1 MSSREFNAVPSFVSS
16 QLDLDGPILRQHGS
30 SKTPRVTECGFHMSR
45 FGEFLRRKR
54 REAGFS
60 QARLAQEIGV
70 TNTYIHLLEKGRVD
84 APTERRCDQLAEVM
98 GIDVDEMRELARRER
113 LAHYVERQGW
123 SSEAPPAEPSHTES
137 YDLDQRERALIRLVR
152 SLDADTRKD
161 FEGMVVMLLRHRPEE
176 EIQECVRAF
185 AGSGRR

>member
-1 MSSREFNAVPSFVSS
+1 MSKDFSGTGLRVYPGRAV
-16 QLDLDGPILRQHGS
+16 GPGPTATRADE
-30 SKTPRVTECGFHMSR
+30 RVAG

-84 APTERRCDQLAEVM
+84 APTERRCDQIAEVL
-98 GIDVDEMRELARRER
+98 GLDLEEAREIARRDR

-123 SSEAPPAEPSHTES
+123 GADTRSLEPAAAEGLELSS
-137 YDLDQRERALIRLVR
+137 QERALIRLVR
-152 SLDADTRKD
+152 SLDADTRRD
-161 FEGMVVMLLRHRPEE
+161 FEGMVVMLLRHRPED

-185 AGSGRR
+185 ADPARRRVG